1 MGDVIV
7 VTSGKGGAGKTTTT
21 ANLGV
26 GLAKLNKKVCVIDMD
41 LGLRNLDVVIGL
53 ENQVVYNLVDV
64 IEGRCDVKKAL
75 IEDKRFSGLYFLSSA
90 QTVDKTF
97 VSPEQVVSLVESI
110 KEDFD
115 FILLDCPAGIEQG
128 FKNAIAPADTAV
140 VVTTPINSAIR
151 DADRIRSLLERSG
164 IRRQYLIVNRMRADL
179 VNRGH
184 MMSVNDILDVLPI
197 DLIGVVPEDEN
208 IIISTNKG
216 LPLVGDSS
224 DAGKAYMNICKR
236 LSGVEVPMLNIQN
249 KNGIFSKLF
258 KK

>member
-1 MGDVIV
+1 MGNVIV

-64 IEGRCDVKKAL
+64 IEGRCEANKAL
-75 IEDKRFSGLYFLSSA
+75 IEDKRFKGLYFLSSA

-97 VSPEQVVSLVESI
+97 VTPEQVTLLVNRI
-110 KEDFD
+110 KDDFD
-115 FILLDCPAGIEQG
+115 FVLLDCPAGIEQG
-128 FKNAIAPADTAV
+128 FKNAIAPADTAI
-140 VVTTPINSAIR
+140 VVTTPINSSIR
-151 DADRIRSLLERSG
+151 DADRIRGLLERAG
-164 IRRQYLIVNRMRADL
+164 IKRQYLVVNQMRMEL
-179 VNRGH
+179 VQKGH
-184 MMSVNDILDVLPI
+184 MMSVNDILDGLPI

-208 IIISTNKG
+208 VIISTNKG
-216 LPLVGDSS
+216 IPLVGDDS

-236 LSGVEVPMLNIQN
+236 LSGEEVPMLNIQN
-249 KNGIFSKLF
+249 KNGLFSKLF